1 MKVLLDNGIFTH
13 SEFAELTRRRLSVNF
28 GGTDHSVEIHGVMRK
43 PPDGKADYQRQ
54 IDSLFTVGRLI
65 RSGQIEAYSYLEV
78 DCERIRGT
86 PKLGICN
93 ALSGCSIRRCQPA
106 INRGKFRQ
114 TFNFSEWASKGG
126 KKDRKK
132 GTATLGPANQLPF
145 LTWLYG
151 LDKKDIA
158 VLLTHAQRLKLSD
171 FDMASFNELNWFR
184 YICSRCGSTENYVD
198 AFHLWTARRNTLD
211 AFLTLENTFQNIISN
226 VKKEKKGLGTN
237 VEVLRP
243 LDLLQNLRVKQ
254 IDPVPMEYG
263 RFYHLHEI

>member
-1 MKVLLDNGIFTH
+1 MKVLLDNGIFAH
-13 SEFAELTRRRLSVNF
+13 SEFAVSSSRRVSVNW
-28 GGTDHSVEIHGVMRK
+28 GGSDHSVEIHGVMRK
-43 PPDGKADYQRQ
+43 PPYENPDYQRQ

-65 RSGQIEAYSYLEV
+65 RSGQIEAYSYVEI

-93 ALSGCSIRRCQPA
+93 ALSGCSIRRSEPA

-114 TFNFSEWASKGG
+114 TLNISDWASKGG

-132 GTATLGPANQLPF
+132 GNATLGGANQLAF

-151 LDKKDIA
+151 LDKRDVG

-171 FDMASFNELNWFR
+171 FDIASFNDLNWFR
-184 YICSRCGSTENYVD
+184 YICSRCGTTENYVD
-198 AFHLWTARRNTLD
+198 AFHLWTARRNSLD

-226 VKKEKKGLGTN
+226 VKKEKKTLGTT

-243 LDLLQNLRVKQ
+243 LDLLQNFGVKEV
-254 IDPVPMEYG
+254 DPVPMEYG